1 MTSETMYN
9 IVQFVRTLMPIFAA
23 IGTVTSVIGFWKM
36 FRKWGKPGVLSLL
49 PFIRGWIFGKD
60 SANTPRLIYAAAD
73 GMIVTL
79 TPIFYYIRA
88 YGDLQEYVVGGY
100 TFYVDKAMLIV
111 TAIWAVAEIARFFSS
126 VHISANLCKKN
137 RKGKGWTIS
146 WVLMPKLSKILW
158 GFSNKLMIEE
168 EQQ

>member
-49 PFIRGWIFGKD
+49 PFVRGWIFGKD

-73 GMIVTL
+73 GIIVTL

-88 YGDLQEYVVGGY
+88 YGDLQEYAVGGF
-100 TFYVDKAMLIV
+100 TFYVDTIPKTVRSFGEKALN
-111 TAIWAVAEIARFFSS
+111 TAD
-126 VHISANLCKKN
+126 
-137 RKGKGWTIS
+137 
-146 WVLMPKLSKILW
+146 
-158 GFSNKLMIEE
+158 
-168 EQQ
+168 